1 MSFYNTTHE
10 KGDQL
15 KLRWQQA
22 RSQEEKILKF
32 LKDRPYHWFSSESL
46 RLLVLG
52 YKTPIT
58 SVRWAVSDL
67 ERKGLIQK
75 SPTANAL
82 GEYGKNVYTH
92 RYVGGNDE
100 L

>member
-1 MSFYNTTHE
+1 MSNFYNTTHE

-15 KLRWQQA
+15 KLSWRQA
-22 RSQEEKILKF
+22 HSQEQKIFVF
-32 LKDRPYHWFSSESL
+32 LKGRPYHWFSCESL
-46 RLLVLG
+46 RLLVFG
-52 YKTPIT
+52 PKTPIT
-58 SVRWAVSDL
+58 SVRRAISNL

-92 RYVGGNDE
+92 RYAGGNDE
-100 L
+100 